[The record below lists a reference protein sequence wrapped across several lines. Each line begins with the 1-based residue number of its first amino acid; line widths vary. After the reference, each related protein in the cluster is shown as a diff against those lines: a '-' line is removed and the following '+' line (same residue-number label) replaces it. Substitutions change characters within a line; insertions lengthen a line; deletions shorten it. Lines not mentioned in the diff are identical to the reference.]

1 MRFDRAEN
9 LARLGSENFDLL
21 VIGAGITGAGVALD
35 AASRGMSVA
44 MVDKGDFASGT
55 SSKSS
60 KLVHGG
66 LRYLEHG
73 ELRLVFEGTNERSLQ
88 MRRAPHLVRPI
99 PFLVPIYK
107 GKKPALAYVDIGLWI
122 YDALAMFRS
131 PKLHKTYRGKRVHNL
146 EPALRTDGLAGALEY
161 DDCLTDDARLVL
173 ENVLDARALGA
184 DVRSYTRATGIVKDM
199 RGRVAAVQTVDEL
212 TGARGE
218 IATRT
223 VVVAAGP
230 WTDRVLADLGLA
242 SDRTLLRPTKGVH
255 VVVDHARLPIT
266 RAITMLT
273 RDRRVIFCIPWV
285 ERTVIGTTDTEFH
298 GDPDDVAADPAD
310 VHYLLDTANL
320 FFPEAHLESAD
331 VLATWAGLRPLID
344 ASATARA
351 SDVSREH
358 EVFVRDEGVV
368 IIAGGKL
375 TTYRRMAKEATDRV
389 VDWLGD
395 RGDAALEG
403 RQIKPCRTK
412 VRSLPGA
419 QGLEVHGHKGIEA
432 IAERLMHNAA
442 LDARVAQHLSQTY
455 GQRAESVVVRGL
467 KEPALL
473 GRLNAD
479 LPYLWAEVDHAVE
492 VDLARTVE
500 DVLVRRVPLCLRGRD
515 QGLDVAETVAARLAA
530 RLGWSAEEAARQV
543 AAYRHYV
550 GASRRFRPAPVAAV
564 TVTG

>member
-1 MRFDRAEN
+1 MFDAV
-9 LARLGSENFDLL
+9 
-21 VIGAGITGAGVALD
+21 VIGGGVTGAGIARDAAHRGLRVALVEK
-35 AASRGMSVA
+35 R
-44 MVDKGDFASGT
+44 DFGSGT

-131 PKLHKTYRGKRVHNL
+131 PKLHKTYRGRRVHNL

-161 DDCLTDDARLVL
+161 YDCLTDDARLVL

-184 DVRSYTRATGIVKDM
+184 DVRSYTRATGIRRDK
-199 RGRVAAVQTVDEL
+199 RGRVAAVETVDEL
-212 TGARGE
+212 TGARAE
-218 IATRT
+218 LETRT

-230 WTDRVLADLGLA
+230 WTDRVLGELGQGPG
-242 SDRTLLRPTKGVH
+242 RPLLRPTKGIH
-255 VVVDHARLPIT
+255 VVVDQARLPIH
-266 RAITMLT
+266 RAVTMLT

-285 ERTVIGTTDTEFH
+285 ERTVIGTTDTDFD
-298 GDPDDVAADPAD
+298 GDPDDVAADLAD
-310 VHYLLDTANL
+310 VQYLLDATNV
-320 FFPEAHLESAD
+320 FFPEARLGVGD
-331 VLATWAGLRPLID
+331 VIATWAGLRPLID
-344 ASATARA
+344 AAHAARA

-358 EVFVRDEGVV
+358 EVFVRPEGVV
-368 IIAGGKL
+368 VIAGGKL

-389 VDWLGD
+389 VEWLGD

-403 RQIKPCRTK
+403 RTIRPCRTK
-412 VRSLPGA
+412 TRPLPGA
-419 QGLEVHGHKGIEA
+419 QGLEPHGLRGVEA
-432 IAERLMHNAA
+432 VAERLRRNAA
-442 LDARVAQHLSQTY
+442 LDARVAEHLAQTY

-473 GRLNAD
+473 ERINAD

-515 QGLDVAETVAARLAA
+515 QGLDVATRVGARLAA
-530 RLGWSAEEAARQV
+530 RLGWSAAESARQL
-543 AAYRHYV
+543 AAYESYV
-550 GASRRFRPAPVAAV
+550 AASRRFRASPSELRKQAAQE
-564 TVTG
+564 